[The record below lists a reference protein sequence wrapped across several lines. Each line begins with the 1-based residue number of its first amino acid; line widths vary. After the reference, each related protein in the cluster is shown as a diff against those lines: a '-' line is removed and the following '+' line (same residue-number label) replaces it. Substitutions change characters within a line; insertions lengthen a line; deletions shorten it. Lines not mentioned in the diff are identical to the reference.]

1 MATTKQSLFPE
12 GQVALAAFAGA
23 LAHPA
28 RIAIIGL
35 LQAREEACCGEIVK
49 ALPLAQATVS
59 QHLQVLN
66 RVGLLHLRPAFFR
79 MRQHPKP
86 TDQPKRSALQLLH
99 ARGAENDPH
108 RASRGG
114 LRPRHGAYG
123 LG

>member
-66 RVGLLHLRPAFFR
+66 RVGLLHHRQCGPKICYSINCEALRSFCHSFQCTLGTAEEAAA
-79 MRQHPKP
+79 
-86 TDQPKRSALQLLH
+86 SA
-99 ARGAENDPH
+99 PH
-108 RASRGG
+108 
-114 LRPRHGAYG
+114 L
-123 LG
+123 